1 MAQGMGGHSTSNVMH
16 HLKGVSFPA
25 TRDDLSKLAKKNH
38 ADKEI
43 LEVIGNMPDE
53 EYASVAEVLKG
64 VGQGEHKDAE

>member
-43 LEVIGNMPDE
+43 MDVIHKMPE
-53 EYASVAEVLKG
+53 QEYASVAEILKG
-64 VGQGEHKDAE
+64 GGEGEHK

>member
-38 ADKEI
+38 AGKDI
-43 LEVIGNMPDE
+43 LEVIHNMPE
-53 EYASVAEVLKG
+53 QKYESVAEILKG
-64 VGQGEHKDAE
+64 VGEGEHKD

>member
-43 LEVIGNMPDE
+43 MDVIHKMPE
-53 EYASVAEVLKG
+53 QEYASVAEILKG
-64 VGQGEHKDAE
+64 VGEGEHK